1 MKQFRLAFFV
11 LLCPLAA
18 NAQQL
23 LTLEEAIQQGITKQY
38 AIQISRQREQIAAN
52 ENTLRKIIPFL
63 DLISHF
69 LED

>member
-1 MKQFRLAFFV
+1 MKQFRLALFV

-18 NAQQL
+18 EAQQL

-52 ENTLRKIIPFL
+52 
-63 DLISHF
+63 
-69 LED
+69 